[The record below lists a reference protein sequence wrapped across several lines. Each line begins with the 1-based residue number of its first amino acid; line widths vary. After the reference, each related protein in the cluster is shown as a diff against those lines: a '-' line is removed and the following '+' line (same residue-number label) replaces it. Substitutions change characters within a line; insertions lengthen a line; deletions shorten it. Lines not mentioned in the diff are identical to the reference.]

1 MLVNSNLRCYSMDM
15 KNKEQLLYFF
25 LQGKISLSQYDY
37 KFMANLQ
44 TMIQNQNRVTSN
56 QADLFDKLI
65 SKYKKQL
72 TKSGYDKEELKA
84 LPWKTLVVEST
95 PEYTGASV
103 RLVEDDIVIRVPFN
117 KNFISQFRQIENN
130 NFSWDSTE
138 KVYRTKFNTLGLKV
152 AHNALPKHFQHVK
165 YCNSLKGIIDQIN
178 EYSNLVWNPTAVKYN
193 DRLLLVACNEILG
206 SMITPSDLEIT
217 PRSLFNLTRMGINI
231 DPAVYDNDE
240 KLKFSANSFYET
252 DINDYEKII
261 SWMRNLGC
269 DNVILGR
276 GIRSASWK
284 EEVTVTIEK
293 YGMKVYGPMGYGSTI
308 DSGITMLLQHV
319 STTDRVM
326 LSPISKTIVIK
337 DSRPIE
343 VK

>member
-1 MLVNSNLRCYSMDM
+1 M

-103 RLVEDDIVIRVPFN
+103 RLVEDDIVVRVPFN
-117 KNFISQFRQIENN
+117 KNFINQFRQIENN
-130 NFSWDSTE
+130 NFSWDGTN
-138 KVYRTKFNTLGLKV
+138 KVYRAKFSTLSLKV
-152 AHNALPKHFQHVK
+152 AYNALPKHFQHVK
-165 YCNSLKGIIDQIN
+165 YCNVLSDILDKTK
-178 EYSNLVWNPTAVKYN
+178 EYNNLLWNPTVVKFN
-193 DRLLLVACNEILG
+193 DRMLLMACNEVLG
-206 SMITPSDLEIT
+206 SLITDKDLVIT
-217 PRSLFNLTRMGINI
+217 PRNLFNLSRMGIKI
-231 DPAVYDNDE
+231 DEGIYADDE
-240 KLKFSANSFYET
+240 KLKFAANDYYET
-252 DINDYEKII
+252 DIDDYETTI
-261 SWMRNLGC
+261 SWMRNIGC

-284 EEVTVTIEK
+284 EEVSATIEK

-308 DSGITMLLQHV
+308 DSGTTMLLQHV
-319 STTDRVM
+319 STTDRIM